1 VDCAAALFT
10 EKGYDA
16 TTMEDIAECADVA
29 RGTVFNYFGRKEDL
43 ILAWFDR
50 RRAELATAL
59 GEENGGEADTSGRLR
74 RALRTIARLFTDD
87 AATGRSMVRAWLQ
100 AGGPTLTPESETT
113 HLFTRIIRS
122 GQDAGDIAA
131 HIDAVRAGQL
141 LFDAYLG
148 VLYRWAA
155 DDGDQYRLEESLLAT
170 LEILLDGLT

>member
-1 VDCAAALFT
+1 MDCAAALFT

-50 RRAELATAL
+50 RRADLATAL
-59 GEENGGEADTSGRLR
+59 GEDAGGEADTSGRLR
-74 RALRTIARLFTDD
+74 HALRTIARFFADD
-87 AATGRSMVRAWLQ
+87 DATGRSMVRAWLQ
-100 AGGPTLTPESETT
+100 AGGPTLTPESDTT
-113 HLFTRIIRS
+113 HMFTRIIRS

-131 HIDAVRAGQL
+131 HIDADRAGHL

-148 VLYRWAA
+148 VLCRWAG
-155 DDGDQYRLEESLLAT
+155 DDPNHFCLEEGLLAT
-170 LEILLDGLT
+170 LEILLDGLA